1 MRIITAAFSLLTA
14 KPFVCLD
21 DNAKVVVPL

>member
-21 DNAKVVVPL
+21 DNAKEVVRL

>member
-21 DNAKVVVPL
+21 DNAKEVVPS

>member
-1 MRIITAAFSLLTA
+1 MRIITAVFLLLTA